1 MTVFVDLDGPIL
13 DVSERYYRVYADA
26 LEVLGAKAMDK
37 QTYWDAKRRRVP
49 DLEILKWS
57 GAGEKLQ
64 RFQEERDRRIESDEY
79 LVWDQLQD
87 GSLEVLESLQLQHTL
102 VLVTLRSRG
111 LQLEKQ
117 LNDLGVRQLF
127 KAVLSSGD
135 DLKPRWKIKYRL
147 ILEYLDG
154 KCPETA
160 WMIGDTETDVLAG
173 RELGFRTVA
182 IINGIRSKE
191 LLEQIRPDYL
201 LGSVKSLPSVLMA

>member
-1 MTVFVDLDGPIL
+1 MTVFFDLDGPII
-13 DVSERYYRVYADA
+13 DVSERYYRTYVDA
-26 LEVLGAKAMDK
+26 LEVVGAKAMDK

-57 GAGEKLQ
+57 GAGETLQ

-102 VLVTLRSRG
+102 ILVTLRSRA

-117 LNDLGVRQLF
+117 LSDLGLRQFF

-154 KCPETA
+154 KHPGTA
-160 WMIGDTETDVLAG
+160 WIIGDTETDILTG
-173 RELGFRTVA
+173 RELGFRTVG
-182 IINGIRSKE
+182 IINGIRSRE
-191 LLEQIRPDYL
+191 VLEQARPDYL
-201 LGSVKSLPSVLMA
+201 LDSFKSLTSVVIA